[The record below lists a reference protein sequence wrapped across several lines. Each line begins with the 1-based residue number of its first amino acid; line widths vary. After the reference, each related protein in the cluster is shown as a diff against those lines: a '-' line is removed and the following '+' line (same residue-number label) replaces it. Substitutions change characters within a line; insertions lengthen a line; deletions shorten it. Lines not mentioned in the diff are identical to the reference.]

1 MLSTADQTTA
11 VDKTTKVD
19 HDISIALKDG
29 HALPPNPMPEL
40 HFGQTVRYR
49 SPAGKVRIVF
59 PDQSPFRTADNQPMT
74 EVQDSEIAT
83 LVTEGTFT
91 CRCFITPE
99 NGQPVGWDEQHP
111 ESGGVHKVSKP

>member
-29 HALPPNPMPEL
+29 HAFPPNPIPEL
-40 HFGQTVRYR
+40 HFGQTVRYT
-49 SPAGKVRIVF
+49 SSAGKVRIVF
-59 PDQSPFRTADNQPMT
+59 PDQSPFRTDDLPMT
-74 EVQDSEIAT
+74 EVQDSEVAK
-83 LVTEGTFT
+83 LVTDGTFT
-91 CRCFITPE
+91 CRCFITLP
-99 NGQPVGWDEQHP
+99 NGDVAGWDPQHP